1 MVAELKS
8 DFSSR
13 VAAFVLRHRI
23 LLTTIL
29 LLATCFLG
37 YQASKIQVDAGFEK
51 QLPKKH
57 QYIQTFLKHRK
68 EFGSANRLLV
78 LVESPTEDIF
88 TPEYFEVM
96 KAVTDQVRYLKGVNR
111 GGVRSIFTPNVRF
124 VEIVEGG
131 FSGGNVV
138 PAEFQPTPEMLSVVR
153 ENIIKANIV
162 GRLVANDFKSAMVS
176 AELVDQDPQTGEQL
190 DYLEVAS
197 ELEAK
202 VRAKYEKN
210 GFRIRIIGFAKAMGD
225 IADGASGVITFFGIA
240 FVVTLIL
247 VLWFTGSWVLTLL
260 SLGCS
265 LAAVA
270 WGLGMLSLLGFG
282 IDPMSILVPFLVFAI
297 AISHSVQIVHA
308 FKEGIS
314 DKGPEG
320 ALSARDAAERSLGKL
335 WIPGTVALLSD
346 AAGFLTIMLLE
357 IRIIQELA
365 LTAALGVSM
374 IFFSNLLLLTLCLS
388 FVNEN
393 RISKKESSVIKLSKC
408 FGVFAT
414 GKAAYICIPFA
425 LIFGVLGS
433 FEALQVKVGDLGSG
447 VPELRQT
454 ERYNIDSR
462 YITEHYSIGV
472 ELLSVLVETNPDA
485 CTNPDI
491 LRRIDHFAWQV
502 QNTEGVQST
511 ISLPQIIKIVNAG
524 WNEGHPAW
532 RIIPRNPQTIVQS
545 LFLIQTDTGLL
556 NADCSVMP
564 VLVFLKDRRAET
576 IKRVVDVVK
585 EYATQHNSNDI
596 KFQLASGNMGIAAA
610 RNEVVSAAQ
619 TEMLLLVYVAVSILV
634 LLAFRSI
641 RAVICVILPLSLVSI
656 LCYALMTWLEIGLTL
671 STLPVA
677 ALGVGIGVDYGIY
690 ILNGLRIA
698 NRRGRSFEKCYESAL
713 ARSGA
718 AVLLT
723 GLTLA
728 VGVSTWYF
736 SKLQFQADM
745 GILLA
750 FMFIANMI
758 GALVF
763 IPILARLTG
772 LYVPQPKLTG
782 DQEV

>member
-1 MVAELKS
+1 MVSEHRT

-13 VAAFVLRHRI
+13 IAGLVLRNRN
-23 LLTTIL
+23 LLTIL
-29 LLATCFLG
+29 LLVATCFFG
-37 YQASKIQVDAGFEK
+37 VQASKIKVDAGFEK

-57 QYIQTFLKHRK
+57 PYIETFLKHRQ

-78 LVESPTEDIF
+78 LVESPTDDIF

-96 KAVTDQVRYLKGVNR
+96 KAVTDEVRYLKGVNR
-111 GGVRSIFTPNVRF
+111 GAVRSIFTPNVRF

-176 AELVDQDPQTGEQL
+176 AELIDQDPQTGEQL
-190 DYLEVAS
+190 NYLEVAS

-202 VRAKYEKN
+202 VRSKYEKN

-225 IADGASGVITFFGIA
+225 IADGAAGVLAFFGIA
-240 FVVTLIL
+240 FAITLIL
-247 VLWFTGSWVLTLL
+247 VLWFTRSWILTAL

-270 WGLGMLSLLGFG
+270 WGLGMLSILGFG

-297 AISHSVQIVHA
+297 AISHSVQIAHA
-308 FKEGIS
+308 FKE
-314 DKGPEG
+314 E
-320 ALSARDAAERSLGKL
+320 LSEENGSHSSRHAAERSLGRL

-346 AAGFLTIMLLE
+346 SAGFLTIMLLE

-365 LTAALGVSM
+365 LTAAIGVSM

-388 FVNEN
+388 YVNGE
-393 RISKKESSVIKLSKC
+393 RLTKKQSSIVQVAKC
-408 FGVFAT
+408 FRIFSSGQ
-414 GKAAYICIPFA
+414 AARIFLPFA
-425 LIFGVLGS
+425 FVLGVLGF
-433 FEALQVKVGDLGSG
+433 FEATKVKVGDLEPG

-454 ERYNIDSR
+454 ERYNVDSR

-472 ELLSVLVETNPDA
+472 ELISVIVEATADA
-485 CTNPDI
+485 CTNPDV
-491 LRRIDHFAWQV
+491 LRQIDHFAWQV
-502 QNTEGVQST
+502 QNVEGVQST
-511 ISLPQIIKIVNAG
+511 ISLPQIIKILNAS

-564 VLVFLKDRRAET
+564 VLIFLKDRRSET
-576 IKRVVDVVK
+576 IKRVVQVVK
-585 EYATQHNSNDI
+585 EYATKHNTEEL
-596 KFQLASGNMGIAAA
+596 KFQLASGNVGIAAA

-619 TEMLLLVYVAVSILV
+619 TQMLLLVYAAVSLLV
-634 LLAFRSI
+634 LLAFRSF
-641 RAVICVILPLSLVSI
+641 RAVLCVIFPLSLVSV
-656 LCYALMTWLEIGLTL
+656 LCYALMSWLEIGLTL

-677 ALGVGIGVDYGIY
+677 ALGVGVGVDYGIY

-698 NRRGRSFEKCYESAL
+698 AHKNMSFEARYESAL

-736 SKLQFQADM
+736 STLQFQADM

-750 FMFIANMI
+750 FMFVANMI
-758 GALVF
+758 AALVL

-772 LYVPQPKLTG
+772 LYGAEKNNPGKNS
-782 DQEV
+782 